1 MMADNVGQIAIPCD
15 PFAHEINLFCYK
27 VKVLESRLERKNNL
41 LKQSDIFYSS
51 VMFFWGIHFTVI
63 NVSLDPVK

>member
-1 MMADNVGQIAIPCD
+1 MADNVGQIAIPCD

-27 VKVLESRLERKNNL
+27 VKVLESLLERKNNL

-51 VMFFWGIHFTVI
+51 VMFF
-63 NVSLDPVK
+63 